1 MRRNILI
8 LLFGIPIALLV
19 HRLMQKPLSEH
30 APPSEVVDSESDS
43 TPSLKE
49 EIVLPSSAEARAEAL
64 EAELKQQGMGNMRV
78 YSLPSTEPNY
88 YREKLNETD
97 SILPDP
103 AYLRA
108 SPRPV
113 VFREFVHKYLKEP
126 LTDSDLEF
134 FLTKLSGTANAE
146 IKLQCAVLLYRY
158 GHRAGEDYL
167 ASRLSEP
174 DGLIVATVFA
184 LNRESKY
191 IPEIL
196 EVLSAAPAGPEV
208 SPFDERSSKE
218 PLLQAL
224 AGWQLPELREV
235 LLDLNRRLPVLG
247 VSMAHAMATSEVE
260 GAADLIARSLAR
272 FEDDAAAPSLMA
284 ALYMLT
290 EDDRLVEDI
299 ESELAES
306 VRAIIESDANTSEF
320 GLGVERCR
328 SAAEALATLQTPSA
342 SERIQKAVAHLL
354 EVSDIEKKGQM
365 DYLLHSQLLA
375 LAKSDGTLTEETAAL
390 LAAVVPELRDDGNIR
405 LKLACIL
412 SVEQIGRYPSLEN
425 VIGDEALLLAR
436 KLESLRVVPDYYL
449 PLKSRVSTEAI

>member
-1 MRRNILI
+1 M
-8 LLFGIPIALLV
+8 
-19 HRLMQKPLSEH
+19 
-30 APPSEVVDSESDS
+30 
-43 TPSLKE
+43 
-49 EIVLPSSAEARAEAL
+49 LPSSAEARAEAL

-196 EVLSAAPAGPEV
+196 EVLFRCSGGAG
-208 SPFDERSSKE
+208 S
-218 PLLQAL
+218 
-224 AGWQLPELREV
+224 
-235 LLDLNRRLPVLG
+235 LPV
-247 VSMAHAMATSEVE
+247 
-260 GAADLIARSLAR
+260 
-272 FEDDAAAPSLMA
+272 
-284 ALYMLT
+284 
-290 EDDRLVEDI
+290 
-299 ESELAES
+299 
-306 VRAIIESDANTSEF
+306 
-320 GLGVERCR
+320 
-328 SAAEALATLQTPSA
+328 
-342 SERIQKAVAHLL
+342 
-354 EVSDIEKKGQM
+354 
-365 DYLLHSQLLA
+365 
-375 LAKSDGTLTEETAAL
+375 
-390 LAAVVPELRDDGNIR
+390 
-405 LKLACIL
+405 
-412 SVEQIGRYPSLEN
+412 
-425 VIGDEALLLAR
+425 
-436 KLESLRVVPDYYL
+436 
-449 PLKSRVSTEAI
+449 